1 MTDLNIYGGILI
13 LVLAGVIIGIKMYRN
28 RKTNPISM
36 DEFIDTYGDQVIA
49 VLQDIIKILKI
60 NMNDF
65 KTKEE
70 YEEALITATINALKE
85 NSIEFGIPVEVVE
98 LLDTESLT
106 KIVQKILN
114 QHRVDAFSVLDAEDV
129 DKNKNLLSDEVVD
142 VLGSAEVTD
151 TPEANTVKPMETVI
165 SEVKTETQNQ

>member
-65 KTKEE
+65 ETKEE
-70 YEEALITATINALKE
+70 YEEALITAT
-85 NSIEFGIPVEVVE
+85 IEFGIPVEVVE

-129 DKNKNLLSDEVVD
+129 DKNKNLLGDEVVD

-151 TPEANTVKPMETVI
+151 TPEANTAKPMETVI